1 MSGGQGGFLPWAV
14 QWAAS
19 EASGDGACAQCRVPC
34 EEEGTGLRRRAPSRQ
49 VHVLGSRAVMV
60 EGAQEPVLGHGEQGA
75 GPLLKEMWGCP
86 WDWLV

>member
-1 MSGGQGGFLPWAV
+1 MGGLG
-14 QWAAS
+14 AS
-19 EASGDGACAQCRVPC
+19 PGLCRVPC

-75 GPLLKEMWGCP
+75 GPLLKEVWGCP